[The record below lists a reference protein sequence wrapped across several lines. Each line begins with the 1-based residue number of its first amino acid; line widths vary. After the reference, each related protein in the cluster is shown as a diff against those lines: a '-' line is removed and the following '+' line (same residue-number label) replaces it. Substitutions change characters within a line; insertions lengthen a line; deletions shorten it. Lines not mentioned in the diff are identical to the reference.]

1 MVDTGDSF
9 QTPPKKEK
17 LNKNLLESFT
27 ISMTAHFI
35 KLVYVK
41 SPCVG
46 NYYNDSILKKKKNSL
61 VYPRFA
67 LLCYRKLRTKQHYGI
82 NNKMKFIIKMNHD
95 FDLVTK

>member
-1 MVDTGDSF
+1 M
-9 QTPPKKEK
+9 
-17 LNKNLLESFT
+17 LAIT
-27 ISMTAHFI
+27 IMIA
-35 KLVYVK
+35 Y
-41 SPCVG
+41 
-46 NYYNDSILKKKKNSL
+46 KKKKNSL